1 MSAEGARK
9 RCAITCRCALNHNPK
24 PPDCFEHLSPSVTL
38 EQPHI
43 TLVTPLAIGDYRS
56 ITTECPQ
63 SCYCPRCTSLKLAG
77 RNLPGKLQM
86 TETMRD
92 AVSEA
97 TSREMTEGGEGT
109 NRKVRANKDG
119 FNWGTAI
126 AMGLFHVGAIAALF
140 FFTWKALFVAMFLWW
155 VSGSLGIG
163 MSYHRLLTH
172 RGFKTPKWVE
182 YFLTICATLALE
194 GGPIFWVATHRIHHQ
209 HSDQEGD
216 PPSPIDGKWWAHM
229 GWILMGKSMHH
240 DTTTLARYVPDL
252 AKDKFHVWITKYH
265 YVPMIVLGVILL
277 AIGGVPFLMW
287 GIFMRTV
294 VGLHA
299 TWLVNSA
306 THSWGTRRFTT
317 RDLSTNS
324 WWVALLT
331 FGEGWHNNHHAHPTA
346 AQHGFTWYEVDV
358 NWYGIWAL
366 KQLGLAWDIKRVR
379 LADLEKGLGAA
390 PNGRL
395 VTGGLAEGAA
405 AGD

>member
-1 MSAEGARK
+1 VEMQLESLEK
-9 RCAITCRCALNHNPK
+9 RQAAN
-24 PPDCFEHLSPSVTL
+24 
-38 EQPHI
+38 
-43 TLVTPLAIGDYRS
+43 
-56 ITTECPQ
+56 
-63 SCYCPRCTSLKLAG
+63 
-77 RNLPGKLQM
+77 
-86 TETMRD
+86 
-92 AVSEA
+92 
-97 TSREMTEGGEGT
+97 GE
-109 NRKVRANKDG
+109 V
-119 FNWGTAI
+119 NWVTAI
-126 AMGLFHVGAIAALF
+126 FMALFHVGAVAALF

-172 RGFKTPKWVE
+172 RGYKTPKWVE

-209 HSDQEGD
+209 YSDQDGD
-216 PPSPIDGKWWAHM
+216 PHSPIEGKWWAHM

-252 AKDKFHVWITKYH
+252 AKDKVHVWLTKYH
-265 YVPMIVLGVILL
+265 YVPMIVLGLILL

-306 THSWGTRRFTT
+306 THSWGTRRFAT

-358 NWYGIWAL
+358 NWYGIWTL
-366 KQLGLAWDIKRVR
+366 KTLGLAWDIKRVK

-395 VTGGLAEGAA
+395 ISEALVEGAA